1 MVKIA
6 KSAGCKVSITTNG
19 QALNSENSKRLIAE
33 GVDIVTISVAGV
45 SQGTHGFIRTGSNLK
60 TIFENVKW

>member
-6 KSAGCKVSITTNG
+6 ESAGCKVSITTNG

-33 GVDIVTISVAGV
+33 SVDIVTISVTGV
-45 SQGTHGFIRTGSNLK
+45 SQGTHGFIRIGSDLK